1 MPSMNLDVVDA
12 AELAELLQFLAG
24 WITSDPARLAP
35 SLLAFVG
42 HPAYGLPQL
51 RSDLD
56 RFTFLLGGN
65 DGEPLFQPGPLS
77 ALHPTIRPA
86 LPITAGN
93 PKTRQA
99 AKHATDEYER
109 SPVRW
114 FRAAFIQSK
123 RRWLMTAIPL
133 SSPLR
138 WWSLAHAGRRDRVL
152 VTPGVPDFCRGCR
165 PC

>member
-86 LPITAGN
+86 LPLQPVTRNPAGGQ
-93 PKTRQA
+93 TRHGRIRA
-99 AKHATDEYER
+99 FTSRPVPGLSATLER
-109 SPVRW
+109 ARQP
-114 FRAAFIQSK
+114 
-123 RRWLMTAIPL
+123 
-133 SSPLR
+133 SS
-138 WWSLAHAGRRDRVL
+138 SLPQNAP
-152 VTPGVPDFCRGCR
+152 T
-165 PC
+165 